1 MRPLN
6 VSGTLTALEV
16 GAVALLVIWLLAVIS
31 GYTFHGSIHALLSL
45 ALLAVLLRFIW
56 RRRTPKP
63 PQRPGGSSD
72 ASHREIGG
80 LN

>member
-1 MRPLN
+1 MRHLS

-31 GYTFHGSIHALLSL
+31 GYTFNGSIHALFSL
-45 ALLAVLLRFIW
+45 AILAILLRIIW
-56 RRRTPKP
+56 RRRPQKP
-63 PQRPGGSSD
+63 PQPHSDTSD